1 MALPPND
8 QSDKCFIFQ
17 GFSNSKLL
25 RKKIH
30 ILKMQNYRGQKG
42 SRYRENEEE
51 KIVIMA
57 FNKRAR
63 QEISLVST

>member
-8 QSDKCFIFQ
+8 HSDKCFISQ
-17 GFSNSKLL
+17 GFPNSKLL
-25 RKKIH
+25 RKKNSYPKDAK
-30 ILKMQNYRGQKG
+30 LQRAKG

-57 FNKRAR
+57 FNNRAR
-63 QEISLVST
+63 QEISLISI